1 MKHSKYKK
9 MQKLLCND
17 TFEMKEMQKLLCD
30 ETHEEA
36 GYSVPN

>member
-1 MKHSKYKK
+1 